1 MSYNKIYGVL
11 PNWLNIS
18 IFEIDLSSNLFEG
31 VVPSGV
37 ANPGNLFLNDNRF
50 SNCSFFLCQKIKNS
64 LGKLALSNNL
74 LSGELPDCW
83 MHFSYLSSLN
93 LENNEFSGRIPNSI
107 GTLLNLQYLD
117 LHYNSFSGPLPT
129 AFMSCTSLV
138 ILNLGYNLFSGN
150 ITPLIGNAFQDI
162 RVLIL
167 RKNHFTR
174 EIPESI
180 CKLNKLQILD
190 LAINH
195 LSGVISNCFGNFTAM
210 EGIKNNL
217 ALDFRPGA
225 ISLYNDLYFGSGGE
239 IGGNPKRN
247 INSEWIRS
255 TRLVKNKLSGNIS
268 FEIGNLTALEL
279 LDLSNNHLTGEIPA
293 SLANVTTLGIVNV
306 SNNNLSGEI
315 LVSTQLQSFDAPSY
329 AGNPRLCGA
338 PFPICS
344 KDRVLANVPSGY
356 NTSVQN
362 KDDDFVFF
370 LGLYI
375 SVVLGFIVGF
385 WGVCGT
391 LIIKTSWRH
400 AYFRLIDNIKDRIM

>member
-31 VVPSGV
+31 VVASGI
-37 ANPGNLFLNDNRF
+37 ANSGNLFLNDNRF

-64 LGKLALSNNL
+64 LGQLALSNNL

-93 LENNEFSGRIPNSI
+93 LENNEFSGRVPNSI

-117 LHYNSFSGPLPT
+117 LHNNSFAGPLPT

-138 ILNLGYNLFSGN
+138 ILNPGYNLFSGN
-150 ITPLIGNAFQDI
+150 IPPQIGNAFQDI

-195 LSGVISNCFGNFTAM
+195 LSGVISNCFGNFTTM

-239 IGGNPKRN
+239 IVTISWKREEQALKKT
-247 INSEWIRS
+247 IS
-255 TRLVKNKLSGNIS
+255 LVKYIDFS
-268 FEIGNLTALEL
+268 EL
-279 LDLSNNHLTGEIPA
+279 FDVSNNHLTGEIPTN
-293 SLANVTTLGIVNV
+293 LAKVTTLGIVNV
-306 SNNNLSGEI
+306 SNNSLSGEI
-315 LVSTQLQSFDAPSY
+315 PVSTQLQSFDASSY

-338 PFPICS
+338 PLPSYS
-344 KDRVLANVPSGY
+344 KDRVPANVPSGS

-370 LGLYI
+370 LGLYN
-375 SVVLGFIVGF
+375 V
-385 WGVCGT
+385 
-391 LIIKTSWRH
+391 
-400 AYFRLIDNIKDRIM
+400 